1 VTGFGRFGLTW
12 LSAHLCATVYWV
24 DNDPLFVN
32 LSPPSPAQEL
42 ELMCKM
48 KVKAEIQALSSFD
61 FQYLTHVYLPEKLKE
76 GDWI

>member
-1 VTGFGRFGLTW
+1 
-12 LSAHLCATVYWV
+12 
-24 DNDPLFVN
+24 
-32 LSPPSPAQEL
+32 
-42 ELMCKM
+42 MCKM

>member
-1 VTGFGRFGLTW
+1 MGLRTTLAFVYNGA
-12 LSAHLCATVYWV
+12 LSRCLLVFWHV
-24 DNDPLFVN
+24 
-32 LSPPSPAQEL
+32 SPSPAQEL